1 MAEVRILFVT
11 LGSPL
16 TPDRGP
22 QIRDH
27 ELIRR
32 VARHHEVGVLPVL
45 WPGQQLGSCAELE
58 RSCELLEPVR
68 LGAGSGRGR
77 RLLEHLRRGLPL
89 ATLGFLEGELLERL
103 HAAARARP
111 YEIVQLE
118 HSFLAPCLA
127 AIPGRTR
134 TVLSLHNLGHQQYHS
149 MARASRAGP
158 GRALLSARSVLLGRM
173 ERSYL
178 PRFDGVVV
186 VSQVERDRLRRL
198 PPTLPVA
205 VVPNGIDAARRQ
217 PLAGDGEP
225 GTLLF
230 VGNLAYAPNADAV
243 IDFCR
248 RALPLLV
255 ERVPGVR
262 LLIVGDR
269 PPAAVRRLAGAH
281 VEVVGL
287 VEDVASCYQRARL
300 AIVPLRAGGGTR
312 YKVLEAMALG
322 RCVVSTPFGVEG
334 IEVADGREVL
344 LAAPGAPFARRV
356 EQALGDPVLRHGLIE
371 RGRAFVEREHDWGR
385 SAARLLA
392 LYEQLGRTGT
402 GRARGGGPRPEGRL
416 GQRPRTTVVVPA
428 YRASATLPPV
438 LDALVPQLGRERE
451 AILVQSGVGE
461 QEPGLEAAGRWPG
474 VRVLRRPERLTPGQ
488 ARNLGASHARGELL
502 AFLDADAVPA
512 PDWLDELERALRAE
526 HDAVV
531 GRIEN
536 GTPQSRIGT
545 AEYLLGCSESFP
557 RRPRAIRH
565 GPGANLLVRR
575 ECFEALGGF
584 SDLRAGEDTLLT
596 FPLASQRRLAF
607 AAEGAVRHLNR
618 TELRPFLAN
627 QRLQGRAFAQLC
639 ATVDYPHGWV
649 TRGLGAPL
657 AGPLRLLALAR
668 SLAVNPVQ
676 ARQAL
681 RVLPELL
688 LGTAAWALGCLS
700 SSDH

>member
-1 MAEVRILFVT
+1 VRILFVT

-16 TPDRGP
+16 SPVLGA

-32 VARHHEVGVLPVL
+32 VARHHEVGVLSVL
-45 WPGQQLGSCAELE
+45 WPGQELGACAELE
-58 RSCELLEPVR
+58 RTCELLEPVR

-77 RLLEHLRRGLPL
+77 RLARHLSRRLPL
-89 ATLGFLEGELLERL
+89 ATLGFLEGEVLERL
-103 HAAARARP
+103 HVAARARP
-111 YEIVQLE
+111 YDIVQLE

-127 AIPGRTR
+127 ALPRRAR
-134 TVLSLHNLGHQQYHS
+134 TVLSLHNIGHWQYRS
-149 MARASRAGP
+149 MAAAERNLPR
-158 GRALLSARSVLLGRM
+158 RALLGAQAGMIRRL
-173 ERSYL
+173 ERTHL
-178 PRFDGVVV
+178 PCFDAIAV
-186 VSQVERDRLRRL
+186 VSELDRRRL
-198 PPTLPVA
+198 AGLSTAPVV
-205 VVPNGIDAARRQ
+205 VVPNGIDAARQQ

-255 ERVPGVR
+255 ERVPDVR

-287 VEDVASCYQRARL
+287 VEDVAACYERARL

-344 LAAPGAPFARRV
+344 LASPGAPFARRV
-356 EQALGDPVLRHGLIE
+356 EQALGDPVLRRGLIE
-371 RGRAFVEREHDWGR
+371 RGRAFVEREHDWGL

-392 LYEQLGRTGT
+392 LYERLGRSE
-402 GRARGGGPRPEGRL
+402 PRRL
-416 GQRPRTTVVVPA
+416 RTTVVIPA

-438 LDALVPQLGRERE
+438 LDALVPQLGPERE

-461 QEPGLEAAGRWPG
+461 QEPGIEPAGRWPG
-474 VRVLRRPERLTPGQ
+474 LRVLRRPERLTPGQ

-502 AFLDADAVPA
+502 AFLDADAVPS
-512 PDWLDELERALRAE
+512 PDWLHALERALRAE

-545 AEYLLGCSESFP
+545 AEYLLGCSEAFP

-575 ECFEALGGF
+575 ERFEALGGF

-596 FPLASQRRLAF
+596 FPLARQRRLAF

-627 QRLQGRAFAQLC
+627 QRLQGRAFAGLC
-639 ATVDYPHGWV
+639 AEIDYPHGWV